1 MKRQINL
8 QVTYYLRFTICRY
21 VKLLLCVATLSILH
35 CPFSITFA
43 QRVFN
48 HPGSILSQ
56 ADLNR
61 IKAHVEAGDEPW
73 ASCWKEMQADNLAK
87 STYTAS
93 PSTEIGGSDG
103 TRQRAAADAYAA
115 MLNAIEW
122 HVTGKVAYAN
132 CAAKI
137 LTAWGNKLETASAEL
152 YQYPC
157 RAFIV
162 AAELL
167 RTKDGF
173 YEGWAETDRNT
184 FLEKV
189 RTVMVPACR
198 KFCTYQ
204 NSHPSWYTPCAL
216 AVQAAGVLLDDEAL
230 YQEGYDLQMNT
241 SHWGTMYGG
250 SIEPSGQMREMGRD
264 NVHGGLTLGDIAQ
277 SCLIAWNQG
286 DDMFAEGGDRLLKG
300 MEYWCRYNTGHTDTP
315 FEPLDCS
322 GLDNAT
328 GYSFYYISTH
338 NNGFRLRP
346 DACAFEAV
354 YHHYKEVKGLDEA
367 TNYPYLGIA
376 TKLARPDTNNQML
389 GYGTL
394 FFTIDAA
401 NSPYMTEKPAKPEE
415 VKAESGVGCMYLS
428 WQHPVQEDARGF
440 KIYRSTNGSSFSLLK
455 TWDYYTNNE
464 YKDEDVEAGKTYY
477 YKVQFINY
485 AGSSEQSEAVS
496 ATIPEIQDELPQG
509 WAYSAIGTSLGGARY
524 VEAQDT
530 SFTVSGA
537 GKDIGGTTDTEGF
550 LYKKITGDATL
561 TVRLVSTIED
571 FYKVGIQMRGTLN
584 GNAQRVGITL
594 GETGYRMLRTCVRST
609 AGGNTSW
616 VNGTNYGRAPLWMR
630 IKREGNIFT
639 TYLSRDSITWYQL
652 HQVTVSM
659 PKTYYVGMASCSGS
673 TTTTYQAIFDHV
685 RLDGTVSGPTSKP
698 AAPTNFTAVWSD
710 TDEATLTWNAVA
722 DADSFFIYRI
732 PLETELTAAELA
744 QVTDF
749 EHIATTRATTYI
761 DTEASAG
768 LYAYKVSG
776 WNAKGE
782 GRACT
787 AKQVTTDKV
796 VKITGTI
803 IGTSGSYGNN
813 SSRTGKAALDGN
825 LNTFYDA
832 ANASG
837 DWVGYDLGTRYSAQV
852 VYVKYAPR
860 TGYPARMTGG
870 KFQVANEADF
880 SDAITIATVPEAPTE
895 CSLTKLTAPS
905 TTKRYRYLRYIGPDN
920 GSCNVAEVQF
930 FGRRMDET
938 MVGIEEVKNEVV
950 NSKSSNSEFIY
961 DLSGRQIAKGECKK
975 GIYIINGKKVTVR

>member
-1 MKRQINL
+1 MKRSLLTLALLSVSQFFTL
-8 QVTYYLRFTICRY
+8 HSSFFTI
-21 VKLLLCVATLSILH
+21 S
-35 CPFSITFA
+35 A

-56 ADLNR
+56 ADLDR
-61 IKAHVEAGDEPW
+61 IKTHLEAGDEPW
-73 ASCWKEMQADNLAK
+73 ASCWKEMQADNLPQ
-87 STYTAS
+87 SSYTAS
-93 PSTEIGGSDG
+93 PSTEIGGSNG
-103 TRQRAAADAYAA
+103 TRQRAAQDAYAA

-122 HVTGKVAYAN
+122 HVTGKTAYAN

-137 LTAWGNKLETASAEL
+137 LTAWGNKLETAQDEL

-162 AAELL
+162 AAEML
-167 RTKDGF
+167 RTADGF
-173 YEGWAETDRNT
+173 YEGWAEADRET
-184 FLEKV
+184 FLNKV

-204 NSHPSWYTPCAL
+204 GTHPSWYTPCAL
-216 AVQAAGVLLDDEAL
+216 AVLAGGVLLDDEAM
-230 YQEGYDLQMNT
+230 YQEGYDLMMATN
-241 SHWGTMYGG
+241 HWGTMYGG

-277 SCLIAWNQG
+277 ACLVAWNQG
-286 DDMFAEGGDRLLKG
+286 DNMFAEGGDRLLKG

-315 FEPLDCS
+315 FEPMDCS

-346 DACAFEAV
+346 DACSFEAV

-415 VKAESGVGCMYLS
+415 VKAESGYNCIYLS
-428 WQHPVQEDARGF
+428 WQHPELEDARGF
-440 KIYRSTNGSSFSLLK
+440 KIYRSTNGKTFSLLK

-477 YKVQFINY
+477 YKVQLLNR
-485 AGSSEQSEAVS
+485 AGESPQSEAVS
-496 ATIPEIQDELPQG
+496 ATAQTGSNELPLG
-509 WAYSAIGTSLGGARY
+509 WGFTAIGTKLGGGLFA
-524 VEAQDT
+524 EAQDST
-530 SFTVSGA
+530 FAVSGA

-550 LYKKITGDATL
+550 LYKKMTGDATL

-571 FYKVGIQMRGTLN
+571 FYKVGIQMRSTLS
-584 GNAQRVGITL
+584 GDAQRVGITL
-594 GETGYRMLRTCVRST
+594 GETGCRMLRTCVRSS

-630 IKREGNIFT
+630 IKREGNKFT
-639 TYLSRDSITWYQL
+639 TFLSRDSITWYQL
-652 HQVTVSM
+652 HTVTVSM
-659 PKTYYVGMASCSGS
+659 SKIYYVGMASCSGS

-685 RLDGTVSGPTSKP
+685 SLEGTVATPTAVPS
-698 AAPTNFTAVWSD
+698 APTNFTAVWSD
-710 TDEATLTWNAVA
+710 TDEATLTWSSVA
-722 DADSFFIYRI
+722 NADSFFVYRD
-732 PLETELTAAELA
+732 E
-744 QVTDF
+744 V
-749 EHIATTRATTYI
+749 HIATTRATSYI
-761 DTEASAG
+761 DTQALTGTYS
-768 LYAYKVSG
+768 YKVSG

-782 GRACT
+782 GKACT
-787 AKQVTTDKV
+787 VKQVTTDKV

-825 LNTFYDA
+825 LSTYYDA

-837 DWVGYDLGTRYSAQV
+837 DWVGYDLGTRYTAQV

-860 TGYPARMTGG
+860 SGYPARMTGG
-870 KFQVANEADF
+870 QFQVANSSDF
-880 SDAITIATVPEAPTE
+880 SDAVTIASVPEAPTE
-895 CSLTKLTAPS
+895 GVLTKLTVPS
-905 TTKRYRYLRYIGPDN
+905 STLRYRYLRYIGPDK

-930 FGRRMDET
+930 YGRKVDET
-938 MVGIEEVKNEVV
+938 QVGIRPTPNPSRNGGEWAGTM
-950 NSKSSNSEFIY
+950 Y
-961 DLSGRQIAKGECKK
+961 DLSGRRMEKLTKGLC
-975 GIYIINGKKVTVR
+975 IVNGQKLFIK